1 LNFFD
6 KLILFAV
13 AGSKAA
19 GKLQGANMLDHLIK
33 AGCKAEFSLDSEGD
47 FSQGLL
53 SQVEQKLSGRELVL
67 LTPIMHGRLAKFPL
81 GAEKC
86 MCFYAS
92 DGLLSYVAVVI
103 RHISDQSVDL
113 TKVRLVTDGARMQ
126 RRAFYRFGC
135 SLQAKLALPS
145 ADGSSSLFDARVLDI
160 GGGGAKIASPVE
172 VSERSKVKM
181 AVKLYDE
188 YLVASGRVLQAS
200 DLEGAEY
207 KKQFRL
213 EFLAMP
219 PSEQE
224 KIITFIF
231 KEQRKALQKRYEA

>member
-1 LNFFD
+1 
-6 KLILFAV
+6 
-13 AGSKAA
+13 
-19 GKLQGANMLDHLIK
+19 MLDHLIK
-33 AGCKAEFSLDSEGD
+33 AGCKAEFSSDSEGD

-81 GAEKC
+81 GEEKW

-92 DGLLSYVAVVI
+92 DGLLSYAAVVL
-103 RHISDQSVDL
+103 RQISDQSVDF

-135 SLQAKLALPS
+135 SLPAKLALQAPDGKS
-145 ADGSSSLFDARVLDI
+145 ALMNARVLDI
-160 GGGGAKIASPVE
+160 GGGGAKLASPID
-172 VSERSKVKM
+172 VSERTKVKM

-188 YLVASGRVLQAS
+188 YLVAGGRVLQAS
-200 DLEGAEY
+200 DFEGEGF
-207 KKQFRL
+207 KKQVRL
-213 EFLAMP
+213 EFLGMAP
-219 PSEQE
+219 AEQE

-231 KEQRKALQKRYEA
+231 KEQRKALVKNANKT